1 MRESNRRRSS
11 WFPSIEPEVLST
23 QSSILRKRLLH
34 RVGVDAGRGNAV
46 GFVVLREE
54 TRDQTFSH
62 ASLPLQ
68 REVHRGGAVGDQWLV
83 IYFHGCIESPVPQ
96 KSLLSSGGPEGYCQA
111 ARFFSSCA

>member
-46 GFVVLREE
+46 GFVKLRKE
-54 TRDQTFSH
+54 TRDQAFSH
-62 ASLPLQ
+62 PSFPLQ
-68 REVHRGGAVGDQWLV
+68 GQVDSGVAADDLWLF
-83 IYFHGCIESPVPQ
+83 IYE
-96 KSLLSSGGPEGYCQA
+96 
-111 ARFFSSCA
+111 